1 MNSLDKF
8 DWASVAGSWLEDQ
21 AEKSLQILTK
31 FRQDKTFPREDYKE
45 LCELCVLFL
54 GGTVPGFRF
63 QYPGAY
69 HNARYMSQAIYMLK
83 MCLLMNKITWLL
95 EVEKREVKIMAE
107 FISIF
112 YAVWWLQGYLG
123 VNTAMN
129 DLKAMQQMRMYK
141 QYNRLVA
148 EKCIVSW

>member
-1 MNSLDKF
+1 
-8 DWASVAGSWLEDQ
+8 
-21 AEKSLQILTK
+21 
-31 FRQDKTFPREDYKE
+31 
-45 LCELCVLFL
+45 
-54 GGTVPGFRF
+54 
-63 QYPGAY
+63 
-69 HNARYMSQAIYMLK
+69 

-112 YAVWWLQGYLG
+112 YAVWWLQGYMG
-123 VNTAMN
+123 VIAPMN

-148 EKCIVSW
+148 EKCIVSWKRHT